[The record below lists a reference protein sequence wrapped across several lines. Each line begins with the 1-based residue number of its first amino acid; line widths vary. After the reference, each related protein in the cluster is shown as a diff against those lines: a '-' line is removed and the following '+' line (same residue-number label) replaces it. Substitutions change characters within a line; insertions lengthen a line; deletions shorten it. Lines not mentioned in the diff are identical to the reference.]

1 MDLRKDTEE
10 SEDFEEGRMDV
21 SDGPEGVEAPL
32 DETDPSETDP
42 SETDPSENS
51 FPPSRPI
58 AEDTGGL
65 NFALSEEDMAKL
77 QHHANQDLSSSLSSS
92 SNSKKITLN
101 IPHEATST
109 SLLETPSA
117 AAATPQS
124 TSIPLVTPIFACDRT
139 PESYVGNCSIL
150 KSLCSCSAS
159 VNPLPIISSM
169 REDLYGLPSMVKRLV
184 LEKRL
189 REHEGCVNCINFSW
203 RGDIL
208 ASGSDDLH
216 VVLWDWRKGRV
227 ATKFETG
234 HVANVFQ
241 VSNNIEVC
249 ILASSKF
256 ELMLL
261 HF

>member
-32 DETDPSETDP
+32 DETDP

-124 TSIPLVTPIFACDRT
+124 TSIPLVTPIFACDPDTRIIHGQLQHS
-139 PESYVGNCSIL
+139 EISLLLFSIRE
-150 KSLCSCSAS
+150 
-159 VNPLPIISSM
+159 PSSNHFFHAG
-169 REDLYGLPSMVKRLV
+169 RPVRPAIHGE
-184 LEKRL
+184 
-189 REHEGCVNCINFSW
+189 
-203 RGDIL
+203 
-208 ASGSDDLH
+208 ASGAGEETAGARGLCQLH
-216 VVLWDWRKGRV
+216 QLLVAGGHSSLWQRRPPRG
-227 ATKFETG
+227 ALGLEEGTG
-234 HVANVFQ
+234 VDQ
-241 VSNNIEVC
+241 V
-249 ILASSKF
+249 
-256 ELMLL
+256 
-261 HF
+261 